1 MNAPVEAGIRGY
13 ARKQFRKRLRGSIR
27 RYRRSGD
34 YDLANAAQELLTA
47 LKAGYP
53 CPSYRGLGDD
63 GACLQLRTRIPGLVR
78 EYVPRMKG
86 GAQ

>member
-1 MNAPVEAGIRGY
+1 MADPSNREAPSFRAGSVT
-13 ARKQFRKRLRGSIR
+13 GSIR

-34 YDLANAAQELLTA
+34 HDLANAAQELLTA

-63 GACLQLRTRIPGLVR
+63 GNG
-78 EYVPRMKG
+78 
-86 GAQ
+86 